1 MGDSIPEIVGYRV
14 LFGGRVHNVEIP
26 NEPVGGD
33 NTPLSKV
40 TNEACNGS
48 TLQLTARAQN
58 APKALQELLHASI
71 SDNTR
76 RAYRSDIA
84 HFFAWGGSIPTQPE
98 VVASYLAEWAGR
110 LSVASLSRRVASISR
125 AHTSQGLKS
134 PTRSDLVTGTLRG
147 IRCTYGVAQHQ
158 VTPILREDLLAMVS
172 GLSGTKGIR
181 DRALLLLGFA
191 GAFRR
196 SEVVSLN
203 VEHLGFV
210 DRGLL
215 VTLTRSKTD
224 QEGEGRKL
232 AIPFARGSI
241 CPVRATKDWLQ
252 YAGITEGPVFRCVNR
267 REDISRARL
276 SSSAVALVVKQ
287 RVHQIGLDPTKYS
300 GHSLRAGLITSAA
313 RLGVSVWK
321 IKAQSGHR
329 SEAMVSRY
337 VRDEDLFNNNAAGAV
352 L

>member
-1 MGDSIPEIVGYRV
+1 MTE
-14 LFGGRVHNVEIP
+14 FHGGPGIAAGV
-26 NEPVGGD
+26 D
-33 NTPLSKV
+33 NTFLSKP
-40 TNEACNGS
+40 TPEASRGNQ
-48 TLQLTARAQN
+48 LQLTAHGQN
-58 APKALQELLHASI
+58 APEAVQELLRASI
-71 SDNTR
+71 AENTR

-84 HFFAWGGSIPTQPE
+84 HFVAWGGSIPTEAQ
-98 VVASYLAEWAGR
+98 VVATYLADWAGR
-110 LSVASLSRRVASISR
+110 LAVASLARRVASISR
-125 AHTSQGLKS
+125 AHTSQGLRS
-134 PTRSDLVTGTLRG
+134 PTRSDLVTGTLKG
-147 IRCTYGVAQHQ
+147 IRRKYGVAQHQ
-158 VTPILREDLLAMVS
+158 VTPILREDLIAMVS
-172 GLSGTKGIR
+172 DVTGIKGIR

-196 SEVVSLN
+196 SELVSLN
-203 VEHLGFV
+203 VEDLEFV

-215 VTLTRSKTD
+215 VNLRRSKTD

-232 AIPFARGSI
+232 AIPFARGPM
-241 CPVRATKDWLQ
+241 CPVRATKVWLE
-252 YAGITEGPVFRCVNR
+252 YAEITEGAIFRSLNR
-267 REDISRARL
+267 HEGMLPSRL
-276 SSSAVALVVKQ
+276 SSNAVALIVKE
-287 RVHQIGLDPTKYS
+287 RVSQIGMDPRKYS

>member
-1 MGDSIPEIVGYRV
+1 MNRV
-14 LFGGRVHNVEIP
+14 ETP

-33 NTPLSKV
+33 NTQLSKP
-40 TNEACNGS
+40 TNEAG
-48 TLQLTARAQN
+48 TGTQLQLTEQGQN
-58 APKALQELLHASI
+58 APTAVQELLHASI

-76 RAYRSDIA
+76 RAYRSDLS
-84 HFFAWGGSIPTQPE
+84 HFLAWGGSIPAQPE
-98 VVASYLAEWAGR
+98 MVATYLAEWASR
-110 LSVASLSRRVASISR
+110 LSVAALTRRVASISR

-134 PTRSDLVTGTLRG
+134 PTRSDLVMATLKG
-147 IRCTYGVAQHQ
+147 IRRTYGVAQHQ

-172 GLSGTKGIR
+172 DLSGPKGVR

-196 SEVVSLN
+196 SELVSLD
-203 VEHLGFV
+203 VEDLEFV
-210 DRGLL
+210 DRGLVINL
-215 VTLTRSKTD
+215 RRSKTD
-224 QEGEGRKL
+224 QEGQGRKL
-232 AIPFARGSI
+232 AIPFARGAM
-241 CPVRATKDWLQ
+241 CPVRATREWLDN
-252 YAGITEGPVFRCVNR
+252 AGITEGPVFRCLHR
-267 REDISRARL
+267 SEGISATRL
-276 SSSAVALVVKQ
+276 SSNAVAEVIKK
-287 RVHQIGLDPTKYS
+287 RVSQIGLDPSKYS

-329 SEAMVSRY
+329 SEAMVGRY